1 MKKRQLLSI
10 RTIVAI
16 GIGSAVF
23 LVLGRFA
30 AIPTGI
36 PNTEIQTAY
45 AFLALMAILY
55 GPIAGASI
63 GFIGHTL
70 KDITAYGSPWFS
82 WIIASSVVGLIIS
95 LAAKP
100 LQLEDGYFGKKQ
112 LIIFNIYQIIANLLA
127 WAVVAPTLDIWIY
140 AEPIDKLYVQGA
152 VSGISNMVTVGVLGS
167 LLLASYAKTKIKTG
181 SLRLEY
187 DEYDI
192 EGTITTH
199 IENSM
204 DNKKGV

>member
-1 MKKRQLLSI
+1 MKKKQLLSI

-45 AFLALMAILY
+45 AFLALMAVLY
-55 GPIAGASI
+55 GPLAGASI

-82 WIIASSVVGLIIS
+82 WIIASSVVGLVMSFSANS
-95 LAAKP
+95 LH
-100 LQLEDGYFGKKQ
+100 LEDGYFGTKH
-112 LIIFNIYQIIANLLA
+112 LIRFNIYQIIANFLA
-127 WAVVAPTLDIWIY
+127 WAIVAPTLDIWIY
-140 AEPIDKLYVQGA
+140 AEPLNKVYVQGRISA
-152 VSGISNMVTVGVLGS
+152 LSNMMTIGVLGS
-167 LLLASYAKTKIKTG
+167 ILLASYAKTKIKTG
-181 SLRLEY
+181 SLKLEY
-187 DEYDI
+187 DDDDTSAI
-192 EGTITTH
+192 
-199 IENSM
+199 
-204 DNKKGV
+204 

>member
-100 LQLEDGYFGKKQ
+100 LNLENGYFGRKQ

-187 DEYDI
+187 DEDDI
-192 EGTITTH
+192 ASNITTH

-204 DNKKGV
+204 ENKKGV

>member
-1 MKKRQLLSI
+1 MKKTQLLSI

-55 GPIAGASI
+55 GPIAGVSI
-63 GFIGHTL
+63 GFIGHML

-82 WIIASSVVGLIIS
+82 WIIASGVVGLIIS
-95 LAAKP
+95 FAANS
-100 LQLEDGYFGKKQ
+100 LRLEDGYFGKKQ

-152 VSGISNMVTVGVLGS
+152 VSGISNIITVGVLGS
-167 LLLASYAKTKIKTG
+167 ILLASYAKTKIKTG

-187 DEYDI
+187 DEDDI
-192 EGTITTH
+192 ITTYT
-199 IENSM
+199 ENSTE
-204 DNKKGV
+204 N

>member
-1 MKKRQLLSI
+1 MYMKKKELLPI
-10 RTIVAI
+10 KTIVAI

-30 AIPTGI
+30 SLPTGI

-55 GPIAGASI
+55 GPLAGASI

-95 LAAKP
+95 FSRRFLK
-100 LQLEDGYFGKKQ
+100 LEDGTFNKKQ
-112 LIIFNIYQIIANLLA
+112 LIIFNLFQIAANLIA
-127 WAVVAPTLDIWIY
+127 WGLVAPTLDIVIY
-140 AEPIDKLYVQGA
+140 AEPIDKLYLQGFTA
-152 VSGISNMVTVGVLGS
+152 SLSNIITIGTLGT
-167 LLLASYAKTKIKTG
+167 LLLISYTKTKIKTG
-181 SLRLEY
+181 SLKLE
-187 DEYDI
+187 D
-192 EGTITTH
+192 
-199 IENSM
+199 
-204 DNKKGV
+204 

>member
-1 MKKRQLLSI
+1 MKKTQLLSI

-55 GPIAGASI
+55 GPIAGVSI
-63 GFIGHTL
+63 GFIGHML

-82 WIIASSVVGLIIS
+82 WIIASGVVGLIIS
-95 LAAKP
+95 FAANS
-100 LQLEDGYFGKKQ
+100 LHLEDGYFGKKQ

-140 AEPIDKLYVQGA
+140 AEPIDKLYVQGI
-152 VSGISNMVTVGVLGS
+152 VSGISNMITIGVLGS
-167 LLLASYAKTKIKTG
+167 ILLASYAKTKIKTG

-187 DEYDI
+187 DEDDF
-192 EGTITTH
+192 ITTYT
-199 IENSM
+199 ENSTE
-204 DNKKGV
+204 N